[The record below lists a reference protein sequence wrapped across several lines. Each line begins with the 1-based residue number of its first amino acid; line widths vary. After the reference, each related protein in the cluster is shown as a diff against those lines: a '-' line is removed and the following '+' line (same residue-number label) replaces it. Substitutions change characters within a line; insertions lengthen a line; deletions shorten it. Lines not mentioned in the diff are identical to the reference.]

1 MIHWYLNMTCCCRW
15 LNAKSD
21 YFSVLTGTKQG
32 GVLSPIIFTVYMD
45 DLIVLLRHS
54 GVGCHIIDVFLACLL
69 YADDLC
75 LISPSRGSMQKL
87 LSICEDYCQRF
98 CLSFNTKKSKVLI
111 FGNVKD
117 IPVSPLTLNSQQIE
131 FVHEWAY
138 LGTTIVSGREIS
150 FAHTS
155 DLRRFYCSVNSIL
168 SVMRKPNEL
177 VLMFLLYN
185 ICVPT
190 LTYAADVKVFKH
202 GDMHKCNVALNDAIR
217 RIFSYKRWESPRELR
232 QQLNYPNV
240 YEIFHSRTTG
250 FLKKCQTSSN
260 GIIAFLANKL

>member
-15 LNAKSD
+15 LNAKSE

-155 DLRRFYCSVNSIL
+155 
-168 SVMRKPNEL
+168 E
-177 VLMFLLYN
+177 
-185 ICVPT
+185 
-190 LTYAADVKVFKH
+190 
-202 GDMHKCNVALNDAIR
+202 
-217 RIFSYKRWESPRELR
+217 
-232 QQLNYPNV
+232 
-240 YEIFHSRTTG
+240 
-250 FLKKCQTSSN
+250 
-260 GIIAFLANKL
+260 